1 MRNAAQIERMEA
13 ALNKVAVLIAHDLV
27 YAPIFERLDA
37 ELQAAANPSP
47 AEFARALIR
56 KARIAA

>member
-1 MRNAAQIERMEA
+1 MDA
-13 ALNKVAVLIAHDLV
+13 ALEKLALLVAHDLV

-37 ELQAAANPSP
+37 EWQAAARPSP
-47 AEFARALIR
+47 TEFARSLIR